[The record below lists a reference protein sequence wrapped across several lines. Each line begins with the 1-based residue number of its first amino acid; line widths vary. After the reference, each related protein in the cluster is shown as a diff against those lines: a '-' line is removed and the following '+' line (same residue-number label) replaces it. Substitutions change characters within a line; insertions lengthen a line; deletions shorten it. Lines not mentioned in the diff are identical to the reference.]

1 MIRAI
6 IAEDNEMSQR
16 LLKKLL
22 EDSGRVQVVDIASNG
37 AECLDLMDMHELD
50 AVFLDIEMPKIY
62 GLDVAQ
68 IALQSSNPPLLVF
81 ITGHDEYA
89 VKAFELAAVDYVV
102 KTADFDAF
110 AERVN
115 TTLDRLEAKLKQPS
129 DDVESIRETI
139 AALAKQHV
147 RVQAAK
153 LPVKDYEEGTVRLLN
168 PSEVL
173 CAEREGRQ
181 VVLRTSKKNFPTYF
195 SIDQLEER
203 LCSDGFVRANRGA
216 LVNLSYVQHLIPNG
230 DGSYDA
236 IIRNEHDEALAT
248 ITVSRGQS
256 QALLKSLG
264 M

>member
-6 IAEDNEMSQR
+6 IAEDDRMSQR
-16 LLKKLL
+16 LLIKLL
-22 EDSGRVQVVDIASNG
+22 EDSGRIQVVGVASNG
-37 AECLDLMDMHELD
+37 AECLDLLDMHEPD
-50 AVFLDIEMPKIY
+50 VIFLDIEMPKID

-68 IALQSSNPPLLVF
+68 IALQSSKPPMLVF

-102 KTADFDAF
+102 KTADVDGF
-110 AERVN
+110 ADRVY
-115 TTLDRLEAKLKQPS
+115 TTLDRLEAKLNEAPA
-129 DDVESIRETI
+129 DADSIRET
-139 AALAKQHV
+139 LAELARQQV
-147 RVQAAK
+147 RVQTSK
-153 LPVKDYEEGTVRLLN
+153 LPVKDYDEGTVRLLN

-173 CAEREGRQ
+173 CVERDGRQ
-181 VVLRTSKKNFPTYF
+181 VVLRTHRKNFPTYF
-195 SIDQLEER
+195 SIDQLEQR
-203 LCSDGFVRANRGA
+203 LRDNGFVRANRGA
-216 LVNLSYVQHLIPNG
+216 LVNLAYVQHLIPNG

-236 IIRNEHDEALAT
+236 IIRDEQNAVITT